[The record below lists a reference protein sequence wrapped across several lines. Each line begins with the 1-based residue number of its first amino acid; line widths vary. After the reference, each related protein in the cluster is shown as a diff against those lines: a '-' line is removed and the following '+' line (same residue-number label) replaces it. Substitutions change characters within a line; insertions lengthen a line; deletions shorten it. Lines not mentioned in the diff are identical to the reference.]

1 MYSLPCSVQKKCILI
16 REACTLLCVC
26 VCVCVCVRER
36 ETVCVN
42 KITFPNFIKTEVDGL
57 FEAADISLFLLQTFW
72 VIYKH
77 QQTTWSST
85 HSF

>member
-1 MYSLPCSVQKKCILI
+1 MGYVQFAMFSSEEMHFDKRGLHLALCG
-16 REACTLLCVC
+16 CVC
-26 VCVCVCVRER
+26 ERER

-42 KITFPNFIKTEVDGL
+42 KITFPNFIKTDDGL
-57 FEAADISLFLLQTFW
+57 FEAADMSLFLLQTFL